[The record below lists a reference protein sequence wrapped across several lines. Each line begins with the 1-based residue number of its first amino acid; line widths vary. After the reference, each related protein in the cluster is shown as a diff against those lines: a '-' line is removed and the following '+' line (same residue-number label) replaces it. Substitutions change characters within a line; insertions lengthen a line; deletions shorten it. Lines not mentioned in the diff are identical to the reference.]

1 MELHLISFVLLL
13 LLGLFVGGY
22 GSMVG
27 AGGGFVLM
35 PILLLIYPDMAPEAV
50 TSISLTAVFLNAV
63 SGSIAYARMKRI
75 HYRSGIIFALATV
88 PGAVFGVTA
97 TSLVDRHLFELLF
110 GVFMLAMS
118 LFLFVKPSGGKP
130 SASLPAQPQE
140 RSETTA
146 GPLPESSD
154 SNLVNSLPCR
164 CVLGGGASVIVGFLS
179 SFLGIGGGIM
189 HVPIMVYVLEF
200 PVHLATATSQ
210 FILMITSLTGVSTH
224 LVGGTL
230 LEGITYTIPI
240 CIGIVFGAQ
249 LGARLSR
256 RMHGAWIVRSLAFAL
271 GAAGVRFV
279 LGAVS

>member
-1 MELHLISFVLLL
+1 MALL

-35 PILLLIYPDMAPEAV
+35 PILLLIYPDMPPEAV
-50 TSISLTAVFLNAV
+50 TSISLTAVFLNAA

-88 PGAVFGVTA
+88 PGAIFGVTV
-97 TSLVDRHLFELLF
+97 TTLVDRHLFELLF
-110 GVFMLAMS
+110 GLFMLAMS
-118 LFLFVKPSGGKP
+118 LFLFMRPSGGKP
-130 SASLPAQPQE
+130 SASPAPAPSQPQ
-140 RSETTA
+140 
-146 GPLPESSD
+146 GPESATPPPEPPPVQSD
-154 SNLVNSLPCR
+154 ANPVNSLPCR
-164 CVLGGGASVIVGFLS
+164 CVLGGGASIIVGFLS

-189 HVPIMVYVLEF
+189 HVPIMVYVLNF

-240 CIGIVFGAQ
+240 CIGVVVGAQ

-256 RMHGAWIVRSLAFAL
+256 RMQGAWIVRSLAFAL

-279 LGAVS
+279 FGAIA